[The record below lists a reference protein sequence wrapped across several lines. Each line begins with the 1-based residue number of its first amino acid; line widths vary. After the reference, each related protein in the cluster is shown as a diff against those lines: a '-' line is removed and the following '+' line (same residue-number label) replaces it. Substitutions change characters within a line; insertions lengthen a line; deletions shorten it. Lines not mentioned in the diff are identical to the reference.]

1 MSESLT
7 LCTLVRLKKIYK
19 KKQKKQIPVP
29 LLNSQG
35 YQVYVLLQM
44 NNKQN
49 FISTCFV
56 SPIQNTLR
64 TSHSRGYFYMQ
75 IIDIYSLVF
84 FRVISCV
91 TALFVPFF
99 DVKQISIQTLLGYRN
114 VWSVMGTDSKLEKTL
129 VMGGQLHCDWY
140 VFCPCRVCFCNDSL
154 GVQTP
159 SLVFLSSQVGI
170 PTDSAFPARFNQPL

>member
-7 LCTLVRLKKIYK
+7 LCTLIRLKKIYK
-19 KKQKKQIPVP
+19 KTKTNPSSTFK
-29 LLNSQG
+29 LTRLSRAAAND
-35 YQVYVLLQM
+35 M
-44 NNKQN
+44 NISNNEQN
-49 FISTCFV
+49 FIYTCFV

-84 FRVISCV
+84 FWVISCV

-140 VFCPCRVCFCNDSL
+140 VFCPCRVCLCNDSL

-159 SLVFLSSQVGI
+159 SLVFLSS
-170 PTDSAFPARFNQPL
+170 

>member
-7 LCTLVRLKKIYK
+7 LCTLIRLKKIYK
-19 KKQKKQIPVP
+19 KKQKTYPSPTFKLTRLSHAAANDI
-29 LLNSQG
+29 NIS
-35 YQVYVLLQM
+35 
-44 NNKQN
+44 NNEQN
-49 FISTCFV
+49 FIYTCFV

-84 FRVISCV
+84 FWVISCV

-140 VFCPCRVCFCNDSL
+140 VFCPCWVCFCNDSL
-154 GVQTP
+154 GVQTS
-159 SLVFLSSQVGI
+159 SLVFLSS
-170 PTDSAFPARFNQPL
+170 

>member
-7 LCTLVRLKKIYK
+7 LCTLIRLKKIYK
-19 KKQKKQIPVP
+19 KKTKQTNPSP
-29 LLNSQG
+29 TFKLTRLSRAAAND
-35 YQVYVLLQM
+35 M
-44 NNKQN
+44 NISNNEQN
-49 FISTCFV
+49 FIYTCFV

-84 FRVISCV
+84 FWVISCV

-140 VFCPCRVCFCNDSL
+140 VFCPCRVCLCNDSL

-159 SLVFLSSQVGI
+159 SLVFLSS
-170 PTDSAFPARFNQPL
+170 